1 MVLDESVRVQSRI
14 RSHNSRSGYQVG
26 DEWSQKG
33 IIKAQYAVIEKQRRN
48 NRSRSNK
55 KSTRV
60 RRREQEEKKSEDK
73 KKMKNEAAAAT
84 TQGD

>member
-14 RSHNSRSGYQVG
+14 RSHNNRSGHQVG

-48 NRSRSNK
+48 NKSNSNK
-55 KSTRV
+55 KTRV

-73 KKMKNEAAAAT
+73 KTMKNEAAAAT